1 LTIKRIL
8 NSFIYNFLKPDYF
21 NTSYPN
27 FHKRVH
33 WFVFLFLFLIS
44 SSIWFSSQKSN
55 HGLQKQRNQT
65 RSRKKGKKGVKLTRN
80 SISLSHK
87 KKKKTCV
94 KSDINLLDL
103 SFLDLSLKVS
113 GHPDRAHGAFL
124 SENSRRVEHLAPSFP
139 EMKMRNDACII
150 YCPTT
155 VEILE
160 VRERER
166 ERREGRGFKPPRGA
180 NKG

>member
-1 LTIKRIL
+1 L
-8 NSFIYNFLKPDYF
+8 
-21 NTSYPN
+21 
-27 FHKRVH
+27 
-33 WFVFLFLFLIS
+33 VFLPKIKSRSSKTKESNKVKKKGEKRSKANKEFHIS
-44 SSIWFSSQKSN
+44 ISQKE
-55 HGLQKQRNQT
+55 
-65 RSRKKGKKGVKLTRN
+65 
-80 SISLSHK
+80 
-87 KKKKTCV
+87 KKTCV

-166 ERREGRGFKPPRGA
+166 ERERE
-180 NKG
+180 KGGERF